1 MALWLQDGLVWRVL
15 RFKGLEGLERL
26 ERFRA
31 GKRQTWAPIR
41 TFWCVAL
48 GCLLAARVAIRS
60 HWCVARG
67 GCWLQGEVWTVLGLG
82 NGRSYWCG
90 LMAARWVGL
99 EVLSVWSVCSV
110 LGLANGRSYWCGFMA
125 ARWVGLEGFKGF
137 KGLEGLERLERFR
150 AGKRQ
155 TWAPIRS
162 FWCVALGCLL
172 AARVAIRSHWCVAR
186 GGCWLQGEVW
196 TVLGLG
202 NGRSYWCGLMAARW
216 VSLEGF
222 KRLERFR
229 AGKRQKL
236 LMWLYGC
243 KMGWFGGF

>member
-1 MALWLQDGLVWRVL
+1 MAARWVGLEGFKG
-15 RFKGLEGLERL
+15 FKGLERLERL

-41 TFWCVAL
+41 SHWCVALGCLLAARVAIRSHWCVAL

-67 GCWLQGEVWTVLGLG
+67 GCWLQGEVWRVSGLA

-99 EVLSVWSVCSV
+99 D
-110 LGLANGRSYWCGFMA
+110 
-125 ARWVGLEGFKGF
+125 GFKR
-137 KGLEGLERLERFR
+137 LERLERFM

-186 GGCWLQGEVW
+186 GGCWLPGEVW

-216 VSLEGF
+216 VGLEGF